1 MAQAYELNTMRRL
14 ANWLMKKLLI
24 VGLPPGGTHLLA
36 TQGRKTGQI
45 HTTPV
50 QIVEKGGLRYLVSPY
65 GEVNWV
71 HNVRANPRIQLRKG
85 RNVEYLEAAPV
96 EPPEA
101 GPVLKQY
108 LSQAP
113 ITRSYF
119 DADPEAPVTEFEK
132 EADRHPVFR
141 LVEPDQGTPDST
153 SSS

>member
-1 MAQAYELNTMRRL
+1 MAGEFEMTRVRRL
-14 ANWLMKKLLI
+14 GNWLVSQLVL

-36 TQGRKTGQI
+36 TKGRKSGRIRTVPI
-45 HTTPV
+45 V
-50 QIVEKGGLRYLVSPY
+50 IVEKGGLRYLVAPY

-71 HNVRANPRIQLRKG
+71 RNIRANPRIQLRQG
-85 RNVEYLEAAPV
+85 RRVENLEAAPV
-96 EPPEA
+96 ESPEA

-119 DADPEAPVTEFEK
+119 DADPEAPVAKFEK